1 MTKMIIA
8 LLGLLSAISLTSCDK
23 ELIEYEQGDIKVC
36 IEQGREWLHDFP
48 VFLGIK
54 KKNPPQIAIWLED
67 MQGNYL
73 STVYVSH
80 KIATQDWQMAKGNRR
95 KEALPHWCFSRGVK
109 YDDGLYLPTK
119 DRPLVDGISGATPR
133 ESFDVKLR
141 TANRLKHFVVKVEV
155 NHSIDFNDKFPK
167 NAQEGDANY
176 SGGKEG
182 SGQPAVIY
190 KAEVDLT
197 TGKKTF
203 DATLIGHSSPDGSD
217 GEIHADMSG
226 LTTALEIVERI
237 TINIQ

>member
-1 MTKMIIA
+1 MIIT
-8 LLGLLSAISLTSCDK
+8 LLGLLSAINLTSCDK

-109 YDDGLYLPTK
+109 YYDGLYLPTK
-119 DRPLVDGISGATPR
+119 DKPLVDGISGATPR

-141 TANRLKHFVVKVEV
+141 TANHLKHFAVKVEV
-155 NHSIDFNDKFPK
+155 NHSTDFNDKFPK
-167 NAQEGDANY
+167 NAQEGDVNY

-190 KAEVDLT
+190 KAEVD
-197 TGKKTF
+197 
-203 DATLIGHSSPDGSD
+203 
-217 GEIHADMSG
+217 
-226 LTTALEIVERI
+226 
-237 TINIQ
+237 

>member
-80 KIATQDWQMAKGNRR
+80 KIATQNWQMAKGNRR
-95 KEALPHWCFSRGVK
+95 KEALPHWCYSRGIR

-119 DRPLVDGISGATPR
+119 DKPVVDGISGATPR

-141 TANRLKHFVVKVEV
+141 TANCLKHFMVKVEV
-155 NHSIDFNDKFPK
+155 NHSTDFNDKFPK

-226 LTTALEIVERI
+226 LTTSLEIVERI

>member
-1 MTKMIIA
+1 M
-8 LLGLLSAISLTSCDK
+8 LSAISLTSCDK

-80 KIATQDWQMAKGNRR
+80 KIATQNWQMAKGNRR
-95 KEALPHWCFSRGVK
+95 KEALPHWCYSRGIR

-119 DRPLVDGISGATPR
+119 DKPVVDGISGATPR

-141 TANRLKHFVVKVEV
+141 TANCLKHFMVKVEV
-155 NHSIDFNDKFPK
+155 NHSTDFNDKFPK

-226 LTTALEIVERI
+226 LTTSLEIVERI